1 MDFKIDSLEK
11 YQQQCEF
18 AQNSPEIFWDNI
30 AQNYSWAKQWNKVSQ
45 CDLESGNINWF
56 NGAELNITANC
67 LDRHLADKAD
77 QIALIW
83 EPNNPDDEI
92 IKLTYRQL
100 YEEVIKFAALLR
112 KQNVEKGDRVCIYMP
127 MIPEAVIAMLACAR
141 IGAIHSVVFAGFS
154 AKALAGRINDCGA
167 KLLITS
173 DRLYRGAKTL
183 NLLDIANE
191 ALQESDT
198 INQVIIYKRSQD
210 TINIVKP
217 YIIWQDNITEFDDI
231 KDQEA
236 TIVKAEDPLFILYTS
251 GSTGKPKGVVH
262 HVAGYMVYAGYSFQN
277 VFQYQENDVY
287 FCTADIGWITGHTYM
302 VYGPLLCG
310 ATMLMFEGVPTYPNP
325 SRFWDI
331 IEKHQVN
338 IFYTAP
344 TAIRALMKYGDEFI
358 DNYKLA
364 SLKTLGTVG
373 EPINQ
378 EAWQWYSDKVG
389 KKNCPIVD
397 TWWQTETGGILISA
411 LANVTKGKATFASLP
426 LPGIKPVILDDNG
439 NEITEPNVTG
449 NLCFK
454 NPWPSMIRNVWGN
467 RDAYMKNYFSR
478 FKGCYFSGDGCFKS
492 KDGYFR
498 ITGRVDDVINVSGHR
513 IGTAEIENVINM
525 HDDINESAVI
535 GFPHDIKGEGIHAF
549 IITNQNIQLV
559 DQDVIDLVA
568 KEIGNIAKPDKITF
582 VADLPKTRS
591 GKIMRRILK
600 KIVANDDNLGD
611 ISTLVNP
618 EVIELLKDRA

>member
-1 MDFKIDSLEK
+1 MGFKINSLEK
-11 YQQQCEF
+11 YQQQSEF
-18 AQNSPEIFWDNI
+18 AQNSPELFWDNI
-30 AQNYSWAKQWNKVSQ
+30 AQNYSWVKKWNKVSQ

-83 EPNNPDDEI
+83 EPNNPDDKI
-92 IKLTYRQL
+92 IELTYRQL
-100 YEEVIKFAALLR
+100 YEEVIKFAVLLK
-112 KQNVEKGDRVCIYMP
+112 KQNVQKGDRVCIYMP

-154 AKALAGRINDCGA
+154 AKALAGRMNDCGA

-198 INQVIIYKRSQD
+198 IKQVIIYKRSQD
-210 TINIVKP
+210 NINIVKP

-397 TWWQTETGGILISA
+397 TWWQTETGGVLISA

-439 NEITEPNVTG
+439 NEITESNVTG

-467 RDAYMKNYFSR
+467 HDAYIKNYFSR
-478 FKGCYFSGDGCFKS
+478 FKGYYFSGDGCFKS
-492 KDGYFR
+492 ADGYFR

-525 HDDINESAVI
+525 HDAINESAVI

-549 IITNQNIQLV
+549 IITNQ
-559 DQDVIDLVA
+559 DVKLIDRDIIDLVA

-600 KIVANDDNLGD
+600 KIIANDDNLGD

-618 EVIELLKDRA
+618 EVIDLLKERA

>member
-302 VYGPLLCG
+302 VYGSLLCG

-454 NPWPSMIRNVWGN
+454 NPW
-467 RDAYMKNYFSR
+467 YF
-478 FKGCYFSGDGCFKS
+478 
-492 KDGYFR
+492 
-498 ITGRVDDVINVSGHR
+498 DDS
-513 IGTAEIENVINM
+513 
-525 HDDINESAVI
+525 
-535 GFPHDIKGEGIHAF
+535 
-549 IITNQNIQLV
+549 
-559 DQDVIDLVA
+559 
-568 KEIGNIAKPDKITF
+568 
-582 VADLPKTRS
+582 
-591 GKIMRRILK
+591 
-600 KIVANDDNLGD
+600 
-611 ISTLVNP
+611 
-618 EVIELLKDRA
+618 